1 MSTPTKLKIM
11 AGILL
16 PSFLACVW
24 LFAPTGHAQ
33 LPDKT
38 VTPNAAGEGINKSYS
53 EQIGAGRGDVMTP
66 GSSAFIIARDPFRS
80 IRRGR
85 QVFQRKFTRAQGI
98 GPLAG
103 DGIGDIEV
111 NLAIGA
117 GLSDSCA
124 SCHGRPR
131 GSAGFGGDVVT
142 RPDSRDAPHLFG
154 LGLKE
159 MLADEMTA
167 DLRSIRQQAI
177 DEARRGLPNRRVT
190 KQLTT
195 KGVNFGA
202 ISATRRGVR
211 VDVDT
216 SGVDG
221 VDADLRVRPFFV
233 QGGTISIREFVVG
246 AFNDEMGLQ
255 AVDPELKAASEGAR
269 FVTPSGMVLDGST
282 DFVKPP
288 PTDDPSADL
297 DGDGVANEV
306 PTSIV
311 DHMEFYLLNYF
322 KPGLGEQTTV
332 TAAGRQKFMEMGCA
346 QCHVPDLLINRD
358 RRVADVETVYDPV
371 NGIFNNLFATA
382 VGRFSAL
389 DDGSG
394 HPTLKR
400 STLQP
405 FLVRNFFSDLKR
417 HDLGPN
423 FWERNYNGTLQK
435 EFLTTPLWGVGSTS
449 PYGHDG
455 RSVNLKQV
463 ILRHGGEAQAARD
476 AFAALSAQD
485 EANVIVFLS
494 SLVLFPPDD
503 TASNLN
509 PGDRNAPN
517 FPQFGHGSIRLP
529 ALFNNPLDIE

>member
-1 MSTPTKLKIM
+1 MNRIQKVKLLGGC
-11 AGILL
+11 ALL
-16 PSFLACVW
+16 ICFGAVSH
-24 LFAPTGHAQ
+24 FAPSGNAQ

-38 VTPNAAGEGINKSYS
+38 VTPNAVGEGINKSYAD
-53 EQIGAGRGDVMTP
+53 QIGAGRGDVMTP
-66 GSSAFIIARDPFRS
+66 GSSLFIIGRDPFRS

-98 GPLAG
+98 GPLFG

-111 NLAIGA
+111 DLALGA

-159 MLADEMTA
+159 MLADEITA
-167 DLRSIRQQAI
+167 DLRVIRQQAI
-177 DEARRGLPNRRVT
+177 HEARNGPPHRTVT
-190 KQLTT
+190 KSLDS
-195 KGVNFGA
+195 KGINFGVIKA
-202 ISATRRGVR
+202 KRRGHD

-216 SGVDG
+216 DGVRG

-233 QGGTISIREFVVG
+233 QGGTISMREFIVG

-255 AVDPELKAASEGAR
+255 SVDPDTRRAARGHR
-269 FVTPSGMVLDGST
+269 VTTPSGMVLDGTT
-282 DFVKPP
+282 DTIKGP
-288 PTDDPSADL
+288 PTDRATDDP
-297 DGDGVANEV
+297 DGDGLTNEV

-322 KPGLGEQTTV
+322 KPGIGEQTPQAT
-332 TAAGRQKFMEMGCA
+332 AGRQKFKQIGCA
-346 QCHVPDLLINRD
+346 QCHIPDLKVNRD
-358 RRVADVETVYDPV
+358 RRVADVETVYDTT

-382 VGRFSAL
+382 ATRLTAIN
-389 DDGSG
+389 DGSG

-400 STLQP
+400 PSLQP
-405 FLVRNFFSDLKR
+405 FLVKNIFTDFKR

-423 FWERNYNGTLQK
+423 FWERNYSGTIQK
-435 EFLTTPLWGVGSTS
+435 EFLTTALWGVGTTS

-455 RSVNLKQV
+455 RSVNIKQV
-463 ILRHGGEAQAARD
+463 ILRHGGEAQASRD
-476 AFAALSAQD
+476 AFAALSFAD
-485 EANVIVFLS
+485 EANIILFLTTLIV
-494 SLVLFPPDD
+494 FPPDD

-509 PGDRNAPN
+509 PGDRNAVN
-517 FPQFGHGSIRLP
+517 FPQSGHGSIRLP
-529 ALFNNPLDIE
+529 ALFNDPLDIE